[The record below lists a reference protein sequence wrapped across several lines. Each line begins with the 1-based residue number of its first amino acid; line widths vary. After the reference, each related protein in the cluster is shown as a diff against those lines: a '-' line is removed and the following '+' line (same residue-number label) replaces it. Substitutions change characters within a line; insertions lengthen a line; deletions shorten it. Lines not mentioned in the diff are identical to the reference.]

1 MDCYV
6 AFYYQS
12 SYGYILMLEVISI
25 ILLAIGLPI
34 LIMGIIIIGI
44 RRILEIEIIKNFLLR
59 FKNEEKINQMIE
71 REKKINDF
79 ILRFLIF
86 LIMYIVSYPVI
97 FILMIRDLVIK
108 RNTPE
113 ITNKTRVNFYV
124 IFIPLLLI

>member
-1 MDCYV
+1 
-6 AFYYQS
+6 
-12 SYGYILMLEVISI
+12 MLEVISI